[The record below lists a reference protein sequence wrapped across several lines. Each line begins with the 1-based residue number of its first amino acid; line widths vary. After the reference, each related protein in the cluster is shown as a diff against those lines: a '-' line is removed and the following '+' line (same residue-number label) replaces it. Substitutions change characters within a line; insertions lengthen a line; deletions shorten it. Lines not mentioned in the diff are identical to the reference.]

1 MRIVYAKQEMPVSG
15 VSSVFLAGPTPR
27 MSEGEAPEPSWRA
40 EAIQIFEEMGY
51 EGDLFIP
58 EPDPSQGWDADYYSQ
73 IDWECE
79 FRRKADIILFWVPRE
94 LTKMPAFT
102 TNIEFG
108 EDLGGGNVFYG
119 RPDISPKNRYLDAR
133 YEKDTLRRPHN
144 NLRELIEEVIDTIGD
159 GALRK
164 GGERSVPL
172 WVWNTYSFQS
182 WYTKHKLKGNRI
194 DDFRVREYL
203 RRGPHPDQVFGW
215 LAWADIWVESEKR
228 NKSNESVL
236 ARTDTAMVVPFLT
249 DTEDMDVLMTN
260 EFRSAVNNH
269 VGKVV
274 EPPAGS
280 SNHTVNP
287 LIIGVE
293 EMREET
299 GFEVSPERLL
309 YVGTNQASATML
321 THKTHVYTLLLTS
334 EESREARL
342 RAEAGEVFGVNP
354 EHPSGERITT
364 NIVPFGKLLDSG
376 ADWAVIGAVM
386 MSREHIKKRFSA

>member
-1 MRIVYAKQEMPVSG
+1 MRIVYAKQVMPASG

-119 RPDISPKNRYLDAR
+119 RPEESPKNRYLDAR
-133 YEKDTLRRPHN
+133 YEKDTFRRPHN
-144 NLRELIEEVIDTIGD
+144 DLRTLIKDVVETIGD

-164 GGERSVPL
+164 NGERSVPL
-172 WVWNTYSFQS
+172 WIWNTDSFQS
-182 WYTKHKLKGNRI
+182 WYVAHQVQGNRL

-215 LAWADIWVESEKR
+215 LAWVDIWIASENR
-228 NKSNESVL
+228 NKSNESVM

-260 EFRSAVNNH
+260 EFRSAVSND

-280 SNHTVNP
+280 SDFSTDP
-287 LIIGVE
+287 LIVGVE

-299 GFEVSPERLL
+299 GFDIDPARLH
-309 YVGTNQASATML
+309 YVGTNQSSATML
-321 THKTHVYTLLLTS
+321 THRTHVYTFLLTP
-334 EESREARL
+334 EESREARR
-342 RAEAGEVFGVNP
+342 RAESSEVFGVNP
-354 EHPSGERITT
+354 EHESGERITT
-364 NIVPFGKLLDSG
+364 SIVSLDEIVDSG
-376 ADWAVIGAVM
+376 VDWAVIGAVM
-386 MSREHIKKRFSA
+386 MSHKHIKRRNPA